1 MLQQEQCHILLCW
14 CRVSVKHGAG
24 LALLGGLSPLAN
36 DMCGHCDPLGHKEN
50 KSLWDFREPFQN
62 WVWKKVT
69 RSTSHLP
76 CTWLKLDDCVIGPI
90 GSSVSWTWGQN
101 TSRWKDEREE
111 GKIFEYQYS
120 KFTCVPTTNA
130 KIYHNSHCQSFRF
143 TVWKC
148 RSGLFLFLVDLQRLT
163 LQSCHRDPRTNE
175 LFKLKIFSQ
184 RFRKPGRSKSNGA
197 SLQHLRFPWE
207 SLLSNPLQSRTITLL
222 SPTFLDPWVPGIAT
236 RRTQTLAPSIPVQ
249 RSLHVGICGN
259 QKADGKKII
268 LCKTSSHAKNILLA
282 LFRFLLCMCF

>member
-1 MLQQEQCHILLCW
+1 VLQQGQCHILLCW

-143 TVWKC
+143 TVLEMPQRVVSFFGRPAKT
-148 RSGLFLFLVDLQRLT
+148 DLAEL
-163 LQSCHRDPRTNE
+163 SPGSTNKWIVQTE
-175 LFKLKIFSQ
+175 NLLAKISEARPLKI
-184 RFRKPGRSKSNGA
+184 KWG
-197 SLQHLRFPWE
+197 
-207 SLLSNPLQSRTITLL
+207 I
-222 SPTFLDPWVPGIAT
+222 SPTFTISLRVPFVKSVTEQNYNPAFSHFSRSMGAGHSHKKDANIGPIDTRAKVIACWNL
-236 RRTQTLAPSIPVQ
+236 REPKSRW
-249 RSLHVGICGN
+249 
-259 QKADGKKII
+259 
-268 LCKTSSHAKNILLA
+268 
-282 LFRFLLCMCF
+282 